1 MNINARLQFSCL
13 LQHSE
18 RRCSREYL
26 NLLAEKSTGWDRED
40 GSNEAEQGMCH
51 AAQLF
56 PDSLERTGKAETLSH
71 PTSAM
76 ISQLNRCWAVEEHKL
91 GWIYFFKKAQ
101 GLKFVFFSG
110 CNSSFANA
118 LFLKK
123 INLPCVPVTK
133 QSRIQS
139 VAAGRRLARL
149 KPLSAPTG
157 GPLFTLGPQQEEKSL
172 SIL

>member
-91 GWIYFFKKAQ
+91 GWIYFFKK
-101 GLKFVFFSG
+101 LKVWNLFFSLVVIPLLQMH
-110 CNSSFANA
+110 F
-118 LFLKK
+118 FLKK
-123 INLPCVPVTK
+123 LICHACLLQNNPGSSLWLQADVLLGWSHYQLPQV
-133 QSRIQS
+133 
-139 VAAGRRLARL
+139 GHYLH
-149 KPLSAPTG
+149 
-157 GPLFTLGPQQEEKSL
+157 
-172 SIL
+172 

>member
-1 MNINARLQFSCL
+1 MRIFYKSGFFSKLFYFIKLTKKKNTMNINARLQFSCL

-91 GWIYFFKKAQ
+91 GWIYFFKK
-101 GLKFVFFSG
+101 LKVWNLFFSLVVIPLLQMH
-110 CNSSFANA
+110 F
-118 LFLKK
+118 FLKK
-123 INLPCVPVTK
+123 N
-133 QSRIQS
+133 
-139 VAAGRRLARL
+139 
-149 KPLSAPTG
+149 
-157 GPLFTLGPQQEEKSL
+157 
-172 SIL
+172 